1 MGDAAETSD
10 APAKKRFLYVNRK
23 APHGTV
29 YALEVL
35 EMILVSAMFE
45 QDVHVAF
52 LDDGVFQLRKNQ
64 TPAVLEM
71 KDFSKTYRA
80 LEDYGIEKIF
90 LEKELMEER
99 GLSSDDF
106 IIPAAVLDRKQMA
119 ELMELDGCGFERVRS
134 NHAASRQQVALRTQ
148 DAGSLSP
155 ARYPGIG
162 HSPLRGCGLRRAERN
177 ERGRGDQQSDEC
189 IRRLRAGSGPGGAG
203 IFDPAA
209 VVDGVQTIDYDGF
222 VDLTIAKRNVQSWL

>member
-1 MGDAAETSD
+1 MGDGAETSD

-90 LEKELMEER
+90 LEKESMEER

-119 ELMELDGCGFERVRS
+119 ELMDSMDV
-134 NHAASRQQVALRTQ
+134 V
-148 DAGSLSP
+148 LS
-155 ARYPGIG
+155 A
-162 HSPLRGCGLRRAERN
+162 
-177 ERGRGDQQSDEC
+177 
-189 IRRLRAGSGPGGAG
+189 
-203 IFDPAA
+203 
-209 VVDGVQTIDYDGF
+209 
-222 VDLTIAKRNVQSWL
+222 